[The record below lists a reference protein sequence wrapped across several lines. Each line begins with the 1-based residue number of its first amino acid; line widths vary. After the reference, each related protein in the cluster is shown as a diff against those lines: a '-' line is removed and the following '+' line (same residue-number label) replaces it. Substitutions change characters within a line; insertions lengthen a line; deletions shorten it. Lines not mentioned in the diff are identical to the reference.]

1 MKYYY
6 TYILLCSD
14 GSYYTGVTNNI
25 EKRLY
30 EHENGLIPSCYTI
43 SRRPVSVV
51 FHQAFKDVRY
61 AIMAEKQIKGWSR
74 KKKEALIA
82 GDYERLKEL
91 AKSPKRECEPV
102 QQEYKQDVT
111 LSLSKGDAKTA

>member
-30 EHENGLIPSCYTI
+30 EHQNGLIPSCYTL
-43 SRRPVSVV
+43 SRRPVRVV
-51 FHQAFKDVRY
+51 FHQAFRDVRY
-61 AIMAEKQIKGWSR
+61 ALLAEKQIKGWSR
-74 KKKEALIA
+74 KKKEALMA
-82 GDYERLKEL
+82 GDFERIKEL
-91 AKSPKRECEPV
+91 AKSSKRECDSV
-102 QQEYKQDVT
+102 QPENK
-111 LSLSKGDAKTA
+111 